1 MKEIFHWNDRELLR
15 YLGCKNGTVPDQNLT
30 DLIAQ
35 CKQELE
41 QAASPRVI
49 WREYPLCIQDH
60 SIDMTCLQTQ
70 SKSLERNLKDCER
83 VLLFAATLGSRVD
96 VLLHRYN
103 MIQMS
108 KAVVMQAAS
117 VAMLET
123 FCDEQNQKL
132 KEEYEEKGWYLRP
145 RFSPGY
151 GDFSLECQRQ
161 IAPALELNKR
171 IGVTL
176 TDSLLMAPSKS
187 VTAVIGLSETE
198 TSCHIKGCEACQ
210 KKDCAYRRS

>member
-41 QAASPRVI
+41 QAASPRAI

-187 VTAVIGLSETE
+187 VTAVIGVSRLPRNCTVQ
-198 TSCHIKGCEACQ
+198 GCEACA
-210 KKDCAYRRS
+210 KRDCAYRR

>member
-1 MKEIFHWNDRELLR
+1 MGNTFQWNDRELLR
-15 YLGCKNGTVPDQNLT
+15 YLCCKNGTVPDENT
-30 DLIAQ
+30 KVLIDQ

-41 QAASPRVI
+41 QAASPRVT
-49 WREYPLCIQDH
+49 WREYPLSIQDH
-60 SIDMTCLQTQ
+60 VIDMTCFQTR
-70 SKSLERNLKDCER
+70 SKSLERNLKDCEQI
-83 VLLFAATLGSRVD
+83 LLFAATLGSQVD

-123 FCDEQNQKL
+123 FCDEENQKL
-132 KEEYEEKGWYLRP
+132 KEAYQEKGWYLRP

-151 GDFSLECQRQ
+151 GDFPLECQRQ
-161 IAPALELNKR
+161 IAPALELSKR

-187 VTAVIGLSETE
+187 VTAVIGLSRLPRNCTVQ
-198 TSCHIKGCEACQ
+198 GCEVCA
-210 KKDCAYRRS
+210 KRDCAYRR